1 MGTLITASASP
12 VWLTFWDHNRDIIVD
27 IITLL
32 AHDGNPKRQQHMVC
46 NVCRNW
52 GNRRP
57 SCFKVFKP
65 SEGSKVQREK
75 FGEHL
80 NFCLIPLLFHW
91 PHLSP
96 LFPLV
101 PPLPPGDRLLFL
113 TQYPYYWLFNPLLA
127 PPSQGSYIMRTHP
140 NREHLIASLHFAQS
154 LFWQRMEFICLL

>member
-1 MGTLITASASP
+1 
-12 VWLTFWDHNRDIIVD
+12 
-27 IITLL
+27 
-32 AHDGNPKRQQHMVC
+32 MVC

-57 SCFKVFKP
+57 SCFKVLKP

-75 FGEHL
+75 LGEHL

-96 LFPLV
+96 SFSLV
-101 PPLPPGDRLLFL
+101 PTPPGDLLLFL

-127 PPSQGSYIMRTHP
+127 PPSQGSYIMRTRP
-140 NREHLIASLHFAQS
+140 NRGHLIASLHFCAVFVLTKNGIYMSAVKLTTSIWRQKGLS
-154 LFWQRMEFICLL
+154 IYLTLTVLVTTVDALGHFETG